1 MTDKI
6 GLLFINGPVAVNI
19 GVEDFAAS
27 LRAQGAEVVEVSWTP
42 PAGGDPELMDL
53 LDQIL

>member
-1 MTDKI
+1 MKDEFKN
-6 GLLFINGPVAVNI
+6 LLEKGPVAVNI

-27 LRAQGAEVVEVSWTP
+27 LKLQGAEVVEVSWAP
-42 PAGGDPELMDL
+42 PAGGDPELIDL